1 MSAIALLIFKVLIS
15 LAVSLAVLR
24 MLSGPLENIL
34 VHLCPDAQAAD
45 FWVSYT
51 RVMLIIAP
59 LLLVLSADLLT
70 RYASPSDSLH
80 FALIAALSG
89 LLIGLYAVGR
99 RLSQFARPQKSTGSK
114 S

>member
-1 MSAIALLIFKVLIS
+1 MSAIALLIFKALIS
-15 LAVSLAVLR
+15 LTVSLAVFR
-24 MLSGPLENIL
+24 MLSGPLENVL
-34 VHLCPDAQAAD
+34 VQLCPDAQAAD
-45 FWVSYT
+45 FWVRYT

-59 LLLVLSADLLT
+59 LLLVLSVDVLT

-99 RLSQFARPQKSTGSK
+99 RLSQFARPQKSTGPK